1 MTPAELWIDLFVFFS
16 MSFESSENVVSIRK
30 VRVMP
35 TSDYGGFNQENYLLE
50 RSSHQRGEELE
61 VQKAGH

>member
-16 MSFESSENVVSIRK
+16 MSFKSSENVVSIKK
-30 VRVMP
+30 VMMTLR
-35 TSDYGGFNQENYLLE
+35 SGGFNHQYSSE
-50 RSSHQRGEELE
+50 RTSHQRGKKLE